1 MIKTS
6 KEAGIRTISAH
17 SYLVKE
23 VEGFGNVGF
32 IKRDCYNV
40 VNKQKLIN
48 VEAGDAQS
56 LVNHF
61 KQKQAEDPMFF
72 LCNSS

>member
-23 VEGFGNVGF
+23 VEGFGIVGF
-32 IKRDCYNV
+32 IKGDCYNV
-40 VNKQKLIN
+40 VNKQNLIN
-48 VEAGDAQS
+48 AKARDAQKFS
-56 LVNHF
+56 ISFYTKV
-61 KQKQAEDPMFF
+61 
-72 LCNSS
+72 SIR

>member
-40 VNKQKLIN
+40 VNKHNLIN
-48 VEAGDAQS
+48 AMARDAQKFS
-56 LVNHF
+56 ISFCTKV
-61 KQKQAEDPMFF
+61 
-72 LCNSS
+72 SIR